1 MADVLI
7 IGYGDTLRTDDS
19 IGVEAA
25 KVLAEFYRNDPAVR
39 VITSHQLTPEMAEDL
54 AASRFVLFLD
64 AAVGERPGVIAKTQ
78 LRANDQAGSFSHR
91 CSPVALLKAAA
102 QLYGNAPSALSLT
115 MSATSFELGMAL
127 SPEISRRMP
136 DFLTAAKHVVADF
149 TNRRRARPIR
159 LASQSGG

>member
-25 KVLAEFYRNDPAVR
+25 KVLAEFYRNDP
-39 VITSHQLTPEMAEDL
+39 
-54 AASRFVLFLD
+54 
-64 AAVGERPGVIAKTQ
+64 
-78 LRANDQAGSFSHR
+78 AGSFSHR

-115 MSATSFELGMAL
+115 MSATSFEMGMAL
-127 SPEISRRMP
+127 SPEISRGMP

-149 TNRRRARPIR
+149 TNGRRARPIR